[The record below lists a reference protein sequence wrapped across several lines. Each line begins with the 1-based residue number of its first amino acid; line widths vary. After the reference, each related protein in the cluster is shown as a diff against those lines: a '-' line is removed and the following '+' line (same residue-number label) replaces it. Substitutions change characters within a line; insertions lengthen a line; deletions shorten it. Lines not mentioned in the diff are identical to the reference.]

1 MNTLLTKCLS
11 ASRAIII
18 FSMFALVPSEAE
30 AITEAELIDGY
41 GHAYGASGRLT
52 KGDFRLIS
60 KFELLQA
67 DWNATLAPL
76 VRGLRDPNL
85 DTVAW
90 ARDARQTIDAMTQIR
105 VKMSIAS
112 AQIEDSGPRSITKDI
127 DAINARMIPAWED
140 VRSAVMRGDDEAY
153 REAGMR
159 AQRLA
164 QDKAAVAG
172 PVIRRLREKFGDQA
186 IDGALERELRE
197 LARKTGLN

>member
-1 MNTLLTKCLS
+1 MSLRAFRVTMVSCVFAMMTADASALS
-11 ASRAIII
+11 ESD
-18 FSMFALVPSEAE
+18 
-30 AITEAELIDGY
+30 LIDGY
-41 GHAYGASGRLT
+41 SHAYGSTGKLS

-67 DWNATLAPL
+67 DWNAALAPL

-85 DTVAW
+85 DTFAW
-90 ARDARQTIDAMTQIR
+90 ARDARRTIDTMTQIR

-172 PVIRRLREKFGDQA
+172 PVIRRLREKFGDKA

-197 LARKTGLN
+197 LARKTGMN

>member
-1 MNTLLTKCLS
+1 
-11 ASRAIII
+11 
-18 FSMFALVPSEAE
+18 
-30 AITEAELIDGY
+30 
-41 GHAYGASGRLT
+41 
-52 KGDFRLIS
+52 
-60 KFELLQA
+60 
-67 DWNATLAPL
+67 
-76 VRGLRDPNL
+76 
-85 DTVAW
+85 
-90 ARDARQTIDAMTQIR
+90 MTQIR

-172 PVIRRLREKFGDQA
+172 PVIRRLREKFGDKA

-197 LARKTGLN
+197 LARKTGMN